1 MFSFKNNILSTINI
15 ANRSI
20 NSFVNKFVLVSSD
33 KAVRPKSM
41 MESQNICQ
49 KFIFKKLVKIL
60 N

>member
-41 MESQNICQ
+41 MGITKYLS